1 MLGSIVNVNSI
12 LLFIGAVLA
21 ATVVSH
27 GVHELIYKPTRPWAH
42 SQAVIATIL
51 VAVCVVWLGASA
63 FAFVA
68 LPRHIAGPACV
79 GISLVCFSI
88 LFGLTSD
95 MNSYFED
102 IERWL
107 NSDSNDNSS

>member
-27 GVHELIYKPTRPWAH
+27 GVHELIYKPTRPWAQ
-42 SQAVIATIL
+42 SPAVIATIV
-51 VAVCVVWLGASA
+51 VAVCAVWLGASA

-88 LFGLTSD
+88 LFGLSSD
-95 MNSYFED
+95 MNSNFED
-102 IERWL
+102 VERWL
-107 NSDSNDNSS
+107 NSDSNDKGS